1 MTTTENIA
9 LRIKEALRIKDGVEV
24 SVPNEKNFGHYS
36 TNLALK
42 LAKELKKNPM
52 DLARKL
58 AEEIRMGNPDVFL
71 KIEAKEPG
79 FINFWV
85 TNGFLAK
92 QVLIGYKNKN
102 NFGKSGV
109 GKKQTVIVEYSSPN
123 IAKPMHVGHIRSTII
138 GDAIANV
145 HQFLGYKVIR
155 WNYLGDWGTQ
165 FGKLIA
171 AYKKWGNKVEVEKDP
186 IKTLLELYIR
196 FHDEAKKDAGFDGL
210 GQAEFK
216 KLEEGDKEN
225 RKLWEWFKRE
235 SLREFNKTYKLL
247 GIKFDQQVGESDFE
261 KKLQPFIKKLFDDG
275 VIRES
280 EGSLVFFLDQF
291 NLPPALVQKK
301 DGASLYLTR
310 DLLLLRYRLDKFKA
324 KKIFYVV
331 GNEQALHFEQ
341 LFAVAKVLDWKN
353 FEAMHVKFGGL
364 LDETGSKFATR
375 EGKLIPLDELIT
387 KLKNLA
393 LEVVGEKNPHLKE
406 SEKEEIASV
415 VALGALKY
423 NDLKENRN
431 SNIVFDWKRMLDFSG
446 QSAPYLQYSYA
457 RISGILKKEKA
468 PRVADFG
475 LLELEDELDIARKI
489 LEFPDVVL
497 MASKN
502 LVTSGLAQYLYDLA
516 SLINRFYE
524 RVPVLKE
531 EDKKKRQAR
540 LALLSFAGEVLKN
553 GLGLLGI
560 KVLGKI

>member
-1 MTTTENIA
+1 
-9 LRIKEALRIKDGVEV
+9 
-24 SVPNEKNFGHYS
+24 
-36 TNLALK
+36 
-42 LAKELKKNPM
+42 
-52 DLARKL
+52 
-58 AEEIRMGNPDVFL
+58 VFL

-85 TNGFLAK
+85 TNDFLAK

-171 AYKKWGNKVEVEKDP
+171 AYKKWGNKAEVQKNP

-560 KVLGKI
+560 RVLGKI